1 MRPRSLLT
9 VLCLAAAT
17 ALPATTFTVTSTAD
31 SGAGSLR
38 AAIDSANSTPGAD
51 TIAFGIVGTGPH
63 TIALAS
69 ALPNITEAVTID
81 GYTQAGSS
89 PNTQPTS
96 QGLNT
101 VLMIVIDG
109 AATGVPGTL
118 GCITSAASNV
128 TIRGLCMN
136 RCPGYQIRLQGAVS
150 NNVIAGNFLGTTYD
164 GLAVPAGASAGGV
177 LQVSQTGTRI
187 GGTAPADR
195 NLIAG
200 VGNPLAIGASG
211 VAGNDVV
218 VEGNLL
224 GTDATGLVS
233 LGILSGTG
241 IDVTGGHGVR
251 IGGPTSA
258 SRNVIGRF
266 NSGMVVSPLFTNA
279 TDNILVQGNF
289 IGPDVTGTRLLTAP
303 VSGQTGIFTGFFDVG
318 DGFEILGNT
327 IGGFS
332 AGIDMSQ
339 SSGVVIQGN
348 FIGTDSTGTHDLGN
362 TVRGLRFQNGSDG
375 VLVGGVGAGEGNW
388 IAFNSVAGVEGLNG
402 QVSIRGNR
410 IWNTRSTSAQNGL
423 GIDLAS
429 NLVLGVTIN
438 DAGDADTGPND
449 LQNFPFL
456 TSTGPGLTEAGGTHV
471 QGFLDSAPSTQYTID
486 FYSNPACASR
496 PQELAEGQDYI
507 GSAPVTTD
515 GSGHAVIDVTLPA
528 AVEPGAR
535 ITATATDPDG
545 NTSEFSPRLIFSVSP
560 GSGAPAGGGNMT
572 IAGMM
577 FEDGATVTV
586 GGQAA
591 SNVDVVSATQ
601 ITATAPALP
610 AGSLNNVVVTNPS
623 AISGTLVNGWVADF
637 ADVPGGQ
644 QFYAQITKLVAN
656 AITVGCGVGIYCPLN
671 SVTRQQMAVFLLKSK
686 NGLCYVPPPCTG
698 VFPDVPCSSNF
709 APWIEAL
716 AEAGITGGCGGGNY
730 CPTNPVIRQQ
740 MAVFLLKTKH
750 GSSFV
755 PPPCDGDFSDV
766 ACPGNPFADW
776 IEELAAEGITGGCGG
791 GNYCPLQAVR
801 RDQMAAFLGNT
812 FQF

>member
-1 MRPRSLLT
+1 VRPRSLLIA
-9 VLCLAAAT
+9 LCLAVST
-17 ALPATTFTVTSTAD
+17 ALPAATFTVTSTAD

-38 AAIDSANSTPGAD
+38 AAIESANATPGAD

-89 PNTQPTS
+89 PNTQPTT

-109 AATGVPGTL
+109 AGSGVPGTL
-118 GCITSAASNV
+118 GCMTSAASNV
-128 TIRGLCMN
+128 TIRGLVMN

-150 NNVIAGNFLGTTYD
+150 NNVVAGNFLGTTYD
-164 GLAVPAGASAGGV
+164 GLSVPAGASAGGV

-200 VGNPLAIGASG
+200 VGNPLSIGASG
-211 VAGNDVV
+211 VAGTDVV

-224 GTDATGLVS
+224 GTDKTGLVS
-233 LGILSGTG
+233 LGNLAGYG

-251 IGGPTSA
+251 IGGPTAA
-258 SRNVIGRF
+258 SRNVVGRF
-266 NSGMVVSPLFTNA
+266 SVGMVVSPLFTNA
-279 TDNILVQGNF
+279 TDDILVQGNF
-289 IGPDVTGTRLLTAP
+289 IGTDVTGTRLLPTALA
-303 VSGQTGIFTGFFDVG
+303 VSQGIFTGFFDLG

-327 IGGFS
+327 IGGFIT
-332 AGIDMSQ
+332 GIDTQ
-339 SSGVVIQGN
+339 QTSGLVIRGN

-362 TVRGLRFQNGSDG
+362 QLRGIRFANSDDMVIG
-375 VLVGGVGAGEGNW
+375 GAGGGQGNW
-388 IAFNSVAGVEGLNG
+388 IAFNSMAGIEGSSG
-402 QVSIRGNR
+402 QAEIRGNR
-410 IWNTRSTSAQNGL
+410 IWNNKSTSPQNGL
-423 GIDLAS
+423 GIDLS
-429 NLVLGVTIN
+429 GNLVLGVNIN
-438 DAGDADTGPND
+438 DAGDADTGPNGQ
-449 LQNFPFL
+449 QNFPFL
-456 TSTGPGLTEAGGTHV
+456 TATGPGLVQAGGTHI
-471 QGFLDSAPSTQYTID
+471 QGFLDSAPSTQYTLD
-486 FYSNPACASR
+486 FYSNPACANR

-507 GSAPVTTD
+507 GSAQVTTD
-515 GSGHAVIDVTLPA
+515 GSGHATIDVTLGA
-528 AVEPGAR
+528 VVEPGAR

-545 NTSEFSPRLIFSVSP
+545 NTSEFSPRLIFSMSP
-560 GSGAPAGGGNMT
+560 GSGAPAGGSNVA

-577 FEDGATVTV
+577 FEDGATVTI
-586 GGQAA
+586 GGLPAG
-591 SNVDVVSATQ
+591 SVDVVSPTQ
-601 ITATAPALP
+601 ITATAPALA

-623 AISGTLVNGWVADF
+623 GTSGTLVNGWVADF

-644 QFYAQITKLVAN
+644 QFYVQITKLVAN
-656 AITVGCGVGIYCPLN
+656 AITVGCGTGIYCPLN

-755 PPPCDGDFSDV
+755 PPPCNGDFGDV

-776 IEELAAEGITGGCGG
+776 IEELAEEGITGGCGG
-791 GNYCPLQAVR
+791 GNYCPNQSVR